1 MEEACPGER
10 RDMSETAVLHN
21 NPSCVCTKMSHL
33 TSFRGNIECETNKK
47 YFDTI
52 CGPLKDKMTAVK
64 VFIDDVRVM
73 V

>member
-10 RDMSETAVLHN
+10 IDMFETAALHN
-21 NPSCVCTKMSHL
+21 NPSCVCTKMSQL
-33 TSFRGNIECETNKK
+33 TSFRDNIKCETNKK
-47 YFDTI
+47 LFDTI
-52 CGPLKDKMTAVK
+52 CGPLKDKMTMGK